1 MNSVEICQ
9 KQGKSNQKIQYS
21 HYCVW
26 AQELMR
32 KEIDPTKAQYGFP
45 KSVHAIIRDIS
56 PGGIVGEIKES
67 AYEVN
72 LLIFCET

>member
-1 MNSVEICQ
+1 MSKTRKIKPE
-9 KQGKSNQKIQYS
+9 IQYF
-21 HYCVW
+21 HYCLW

-56 PGGIVGEIKES
+56 PGGIVGEIKEN

>member
-1 MNSVEICQ
+1 MNFVEILQ
-9 KQGKSNQKIQYS
+9 KQGKSNQKIQFF
-21 HYCVW
+21 HYCLW

-45 KSVHAIIRDIS
+45 KSLHAFIRDIS
-56 PGGIVGEIKES
+56 PGDIDGEIKEN

>member
-1 MNSVEICQ
+1 MVF
-9 KQGKSNQKIQYS
+9 
-21 HYCVW
+21 HYCLW
-26 AQELMR
+26 ARKVMR

-45 KSVHAIIRDIS
+45 KSVLAFVRDIS
-56 PGGIVGEIKES
+56 PADIVRKIKEN